1 MNIVIT
7 GASKGVGYYTAL
19 NLAKK
24 KEYKIFALSRDVPG
38 LKKLSESV
46 DSGNII
52 TIPCDL
58 TDEKSINESVQK
70 IRRNASSIE
79 VLINNAGL
87 LIKKPFLELTSAD
100 WQAVYNV
107 NVFGVVNITRA
118 ILPLLLE
125 GSISKKTNV
134 RSHIVNISSM
144 GGVQGSVKFSGLSAY
159 SSSKSALIGISEC
172 LSEEYKAEGVCV
184 NSIALGYSH
193 SKKVHIEIFNTIGE
207 IIYSEYNKSFDSG
220 ITNKINLNAP
230 SGIYLIKVNDGE
242 KQFTGKLIVE

>member
-7 GASKGVGYYTAL
+7 GASKGVGYFTAL
-19 NLAKK
+19 NLAKN
-24 KEYKIFALSRDVPG
+24 KEHKIFALSRDAAG
-38 LKKLSESV
+38 LKRLSESS

-52 TIPCDL
+52 AISCDL

-70 IRRNASSIE
+70 ISENVSSIE

-118 ILPLLLE
+118 MLPLLLE
-125 GSISKKTNV
+125 GSISRKTNV

-144 GGVQGSVKFSGLSAY
+144 GGVQGSLKFSGLSAY

-172 LSEEYKAEGVCV
+172 LSEEFKTVGVCV
-184 NSIALGYSH
+184 NSIALGSVETEMFQKAFPGMKA
-193 SKKVHIEIFNTIGE
+193 SAEVEEISVWLASFAMNGFNFFNGKVIPVSNST
-207 IIYSEYNKSFDSG
+207 
-220 ITNKINLNAP
+220 P
-230 SGIYLIKVNDGE
+230 
-242 KQFTGKLIVE
+242 

>member
-24 KEYKIFALSRDVPG
+24 KENKIFALSRDVEG
-38 LKKLSESV
+38 LKKLSDSV
-46 DSGNII
+46 DSDNIVAV
-52 TIPCDL
+52 PCDI
-58 TDEKSINESVQK
+58 TDEKSIGESIQK
-70 IRRNASSIE
+70 IRENVSGIE

-107 NVFGVVNITRA
+107 NVFGVVNLTRA
-118 ILPLLLE
+118 LLPMLME
-125 GSISKKTNV
+125 GSIFRKTNV

-144 GGVQGSVKFSGLSAY
+144 GGIQGSVKFNGLSAY

-172 LSEEYKAEGVCV
+172 LSEEYKTKGVYV
-184 NSIALGYSH
+184 NCIALGSVETEMFQKAFPGMK
-193 SKKVHIEIFNTIGE
+193 SSAEVEDISAWLADFALNGFIFFNGKVIPVSNST
-207 IIYSEYNKSFDSG
+207 
-220 ITNKINLNAP
+220 P
-230 SGIYLIKVNDGE
+230 
-242 KQFTGKLIVE
+242 

>member
-24 KEYKIFALSRDVPG
+24 RENKIFALSRDVAG
-38 LKKLSESV
+38 LKRLSDSV
-46 DSGNII
+46 DSENII
-52 TIPCDL
+52 TVPCDI
-58 TDEKSINESVQK
+58 TDEKSIGESIQK
-70 IRRNASSIE
+70 IRETVLGIE

-100 WQAVYNV
+100 WQAIYNV

-118 ILPLLLE
+118 LFPMLME
-125 GSISKKTNV
+125 GSIFRKTNV

-144 GGVQGSVKFSGLSAY
+144 GGVQGSVKFNGLSAY

-172 LSEEYKAEGVCV
+172 LSEEYKTKGVYV
-184 NSIALGYSH
+184 NSIALGSVETEMFQKAFPGMKA
-193 SKKVHIEIFNTIGE
+193 SAEVEEISAWLADFALNGFKFFNGKVIPVSNST
-207 IIYSEYNKSFDSG
+207 
-220 ITNKINLNAP
+220 P
-230 SGIYLIKVNDGE
+230 
-242 KQFTGKLIVE
+242 

>member
-7 GASKGVGYYTAL
+7 GASKGVGYFTAL
-19 NLAKK
+19 NLAKN
-24 KEYKIFALSRDVPG
+24 KEHKIFALSRDAVG
-38 LKKLSESV
+38 LKKLSESA

-52 TIPCDL
+52 AISCDL

-70 IRRNASSIE
+70 ISENVSSIE

-184 NSIALGYSH
+184 NSIALGSVETEMFQKAFPDMKA
-193 SKKVHIEIFNTIGE
+193 SAEVEEISAWLADFAMNGFKFFN
-207 IIYSEYNKSFDSG
+207 
-220 ITNKINLNAP
+220 
-230 SGIYLIKVNDGE
+230 
-242 KQFTGKLIVE
+242 GKLIPVSNSTP

>member
-7 GASKGVGYYTAL
+7 GASKGVGYFTAL
-19 NLAKK
+19 NLAKNRDH
-24 KEYKIFALSRDVPG
+24 KIFALSRDTVG
-38 LKKLSESV
+38 LKRLSASA

-52 TIPCDL
+52 TISCDL

-70 IRRNASSIE
+70 IRGNVSSIE

-87 LIKKPFLELTSAD
+87 LIKKPFLEMTSAN

-118 ILPLLLE
+118 MLPLLLE
-125 GSISKKTNV
+125 GSISRKTNV

-144 GGVQGSVKFSGLSAY
+144 GGVQGSVKFNGLSAY

-172 LSEEYKAEGVCV
+172 LSEEYKTKGVYV
-184 NSIALGYSH
+184 NSIALGSVETEMFQKAFPGTKA
-193 SKKVHIEIFNTIGE
+193 SAEVEEISAWLADFALNGFKFFNGKVIPVSNST
-207 IIYSEYNKSFDSG
+207 
-220 ITNKINLNAP
+220 P
-230 SGIYLIKVNDGE
+230 
-242 KQFTGKLIVE
+242 